1 MFAVSRSV
9 STACKSLNLRRTR
22 PVSAYEIGSAPA
34 QPEQAPAVE
43 PGPRLPSIAID
54 LVMLAVVIICGASAF
69 AADTP
74 KSAKPAVPA
83 PVAGQKLVALTFDDG
98 PRPYVLYGKVAG
110 DRGLLDVLDKNKV
123 KATFFY
129 MGWRLTPK
137 TWGER
142 HEVNIGKTCLDAAA
156 DVFKRGH
163 EIENHTYSH
172 LDAKTATRQHGEQW
186 YVDDVDKASAA
197 IKQVTGANP
206 HYVRPPEW
214 VMWPE
219 LRSKIENRGYKIM
232 TIYASDPV
240 MVRDINSADY
250 LCAGSAKQCPKPG
263 LEQFVIN
270 QIDAREKKGVHD
282 HVLVFHE
289 LTSSLPALEQLI
301 PELQKR
307 GYKFVTLSE
316 YMKAVAQ

>member
-1 MFAVSRSV
+1 
-9 STACKSLNLRRTR
+9 
-22 PVSAYEIGSAPA
+22 
-34 QPEQAPAVE
+34 
-43 PGPRLPSIAID
+43 
-54 LVMLAVVIICGASAF
+54 
-69 AADTP
+69 
-74 KSAKPAVPA
+74 VPA
-83 PVAGQKLVALTFDDG
+83 SVTGGQKLVALTFDDG
-98 PRPYVLYGKVAG
+98 PRPYVLYGKTAG

-172 LDAKTATRQHGEQW
+172 LDAKTAARQHGEQW
-186 YVDDVDKASAA
+186 YVDDVDKAATA
-197 IKQVTGANP
+197 IQQVTGSKP

-214 VMWPE
+214 VMWPD
-219 LRSKIENRGYKIM
+219 LRAKIEGRGYKIM
-232 TIYASDPV
+232 TINASDPV
-240 MVRDINSADY
+240 MVRDVNSADY

-307 GYKFVTLSE
+307 GYRFVTLSE
-316 YMKAVAQ
+316 YMKAVGQ